1 MLKKTA
7 LALLLAFISLSFF
20 LPSVALAVPETSAQS
35 LVLMHR
41 DTGQILYE
49 KDADT
54 QRLIASTT
62 KIMTA
67 LVVLDRCAP
76 EEIVE
81 ILPAYTGIEGSSMYL
96 KAGEKYT
103 VLDLLYGMLLVS
115 GNDAATALACHCA
128 GDLDAFAQLM
138 NAKAADLGL
147 TNTSFENPH
156 GLDGKNQ
163 YSSAA
168 DLAEITREAMKNE
181 VFCEIVSSKTY
192 TQGEQSYMN
201 HNKLLWSYEGVV
213 GVKTGYTMAAGR
225 TLVSAAERD
234 GLRLICVTLSDPD
247 DWRDHKSL
255 YDWGFDS
262 FAFQDVLPLGTICT
276 LPVISG
282 EKQSVGITVGEPAR
296 LLVKKGELLGF
307 SLELPEFV
315 YAGVK
320 AGDCAG
326 RIFIQSGDR
335 DFAEFP
341 LYYSE
346 DVPLASG
353 VRLTAWERLSRA
365 WFLANKYG
373 FVFQKGD

>member
-1 MLKKTA
+1 MKKATSVFL
-7 LALLLAFISLSFF
+7 LALIIFSLV
-20 LPSVALAVPETSAQS
+20 LPSAVLAAPETSAQS

-67 LVVLDRCAP
+67 LVVLENCDP
-76 EEIVE
+76 NETVE

-128 GDLDAFAQLM
+128 GSLEAFAELM

-147 TNTSFENPH
+147 TNTAFENPH
-156 GLDGKNQ
+156 GLDGKSQ

-168 DLAEITREAMKNE
+168 DLAEITREAMENE
-181 VFCEIVSSKTY
+181 TFCEIVSSKTY

-201 HNKLLWSYEGVV
+201 HNKLLWSYEGAV

-225 TLVSAAERD
+225 TLVSSAERD

-247 DWRDHKSL
+247 DWRDHKAL
-255 YDWGFDS
+255 YDWGFAS

-282 EKQSVGITVGEPAR
+282 EKQSVGITAGEPTR
-296 LLVKKGELLGF
+296 LLVEKGEVLGF

-346 DVPLASG
+346 DVPLAAG
-353 VRLTAWERLSRA
+353 VQLKAWERLSRA

>member
-1 MLKKTA
+1 MKKTA
-7 LALLLAFISLSFF
+7 SALLLALFISSLI
-20 LPSVALAVPETSAQS
+20 LPSAVFAVPETSAQS
-35 LVLMHR
+35 LVLIHR

-49 KDADT
+49 KDADA

-67 LVVLDRCAP
+67 LVVLERCAP
-76 EEIVE
+76 DEMVE

-103 VLDLLYGMLLVS
+103 VLDLLYGMLLIS

-128 GDLDAFAQLM
+128 GSLEAFAELM

-156 GLDGKNQ
+156 GLDGENQ

-181 VFCEIVSSKTY
+181 TFCEIVSSKTY

-201 HNKLLWSYEGVV
+201 HNKLLWSYEGAV

-225 TLVSAAERD
+225 TLVSSAERD

-247 DWRDHKSL
+247 DWRDHKAL
-255 YDWGFDS
+255 YDWGFAS

-282 EKQSVGITVGEPAR
+282 EKQSVGITAGEPTR
-296 LLVKKGELLGF
+296 LLVEKGEVLGF

-326 RIFIQSGDR
+326 RIFIKSGDR

-346 DVPLASG
+346 DVPLAAG
-353 VRLTAWERLSRA
+353 VRLNAWERLSRA
-365 WFLANKYG
+365 WFMANKYG

>member
-1 MLKKTA
+1 MKKTTS
-7 LALLLAFISLSFF
+7 ALLLALIISSLV
-20 LPSVALAVPETSAQS
+20 LPSAALAAPETSAQS
-35 LVLMHR
+35 LVLMHM
-41 DTGQILYE
+41 DTGQILYA
-49 KDADT
+49 KDADA

-67 LVVLDRCAP
+67 LVVLENCAP
-76 EEIVE
+76 DETVE

-96 KAGEKYT
+96 KAGERYT

-128 GDLDAFAQLM
+128 GSLEAFAELM
-138 NAKAADLGL
+138 NAKAAALGL

-181 VFCEIVSSKTY
+181 TFCEIVSSKTY

-201 HNKLLWSYEGVV
+201 HNKLLWNYEGVV

-247 DWRDHKSL
+247 DWRDHKAL
-255 YDWGFDS
+255 YDWGFSS
-262 FAFQDVLPLGTICT
+262 FAFQDILPLGTICT

-282 EKQSVGITVGEPAR
+282 EKQSVGITAGEPAR
-296 LLVKKGELLGF
+296 LLVEKGEALGF

-335 DFAEFP
+335 DIAEFP

-346 DVPLASG
+346 DVPLAEG
-353 VRLTAWERLSRA
+353 VRLKAWERLSRA